1 MSIMDSHE
9 QYCEQLKK
17 EILRYTDQELFKGY
31 KLSDNRKNCEDYAKI
46 YKIELDRRALTT
58 Q

>member
-1 MSIMDSHE
+1 MDSHE